1 MRMAMLA
8 AVLLAGG
15 GASAQTVVKEADR
28 TVYKDVTDLRFTPGE
43 LRGTP
48 DRGAGTYLTTRGGV
62 QFDSLLKVRTSFQP
76 ELEASVSN
84 L

>member
-15 GASAQTVVKEADR
+15 VASAQTVVKEADR
-28 TVYKDVTDLRFTPGE
+28 TVYRDVTNLRVGPGE
-43 LRGTP
+43 VDGTAE
-48 DRGAGTYLTTRGGV
+48 RGAGSFLTARREV
-62 QFDSLLKVRTSFQP
+62 RFDSLLKVRTSFQP
-76 ELEASVSN
+76 ELEASVSD